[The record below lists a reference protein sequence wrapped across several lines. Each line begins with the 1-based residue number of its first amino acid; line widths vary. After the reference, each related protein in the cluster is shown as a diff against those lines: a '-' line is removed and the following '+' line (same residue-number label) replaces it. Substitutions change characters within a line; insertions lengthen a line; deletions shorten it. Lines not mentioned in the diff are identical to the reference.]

1 MNYKNKDNQ
10 EYVDVADRIQLFHE
24 QYKDH
29 SILTNVIQLNKYN
42 DSKNMF
48 ALIQCQIQ
56 SPDRIIIATG
66 HALEIEGS
74 NDINKF
80 SYLENAETSAV
91 GRALG
96 FLGIGSSK
104 SIASKEEVKQAVSK
118 QQVVEKKETVAK
130 GKKLSS
136 DAKKDLKEIDLS
148 FIPALKEGKRTEASL
163 KKLGKGLVGLGITK
177 QVAMLIFNRYD
188 EKGDWKT
195 IANFYTTAGV
205 KDIEDFITKVRE
217 N

>member
-1 MNYKNKDNQ
+1 MNFKNKEDQ
-10 EYVDVADRIQLFHE
+10 EYVDVADRVQLFHKE
-24 QYKDH
+24 YKNH

-48 ALIQCQIQ
+48 ALVQCQIQ
-56 SPDRIIIATG
+56 NPERIVIATG
-66 HALEIEGS
+66 HAMEVEGS
-74 NDINKF
+74 NDINKT

-104 SIASKEEVKQAVSK
+104 SIASKEEVKQAVTSQEK
-118 QQVVEKKETVAK
+118 IQKKETVVK
-130 GKKLSS
+130 GKELTK

-148 FIPALKEGKRTEASL
+148 FIPALKDGKRTDAAL
-163 KKLGKGLVGLGITK
+163 KRLNKGLIMIGITK

-188 EKGDWKT
+188 EDGTWKS
-195 IANFYTTAGV
+195 IANFYTTAPV
-205 KDIEDFITKVRE
+205 DKVEEFIAKVRE